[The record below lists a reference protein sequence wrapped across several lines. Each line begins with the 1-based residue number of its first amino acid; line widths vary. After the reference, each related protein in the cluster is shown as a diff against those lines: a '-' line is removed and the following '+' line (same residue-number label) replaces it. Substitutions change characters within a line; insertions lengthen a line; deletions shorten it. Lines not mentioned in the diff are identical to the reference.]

1 MDTLLSWYPNL
12 DFMASR
18 TSVGTILD
26 INVGSFFAYS
36 STTSSNERWRSSTA
50 DRLDLSRSFD
60 AASRRFLSGDKLV

>member
-1 MDTLLSWYPNL
+1 MDTLLNWCPDL
-12 DFMASR
+12 DFVASR

-26 INVGSFFAYS
+26 INAGSFFAYS